1 MYPAMIRQYCMQ
13 TILYIAQIIISLLL
27 IGVILIQNQSAG
39 LGGAFGGDSA
49 VYRTKRGAE
58 KIIFR
63 ATIVLVVLFMLS
75 TLASV
80 FIY

>member
-1 MYPAMIRQYCMQ
+1 MLLSFYCDMKD
-13 TILYIAQIIISLLL
+13 ILYISQIVISLLL

-63 ATIVLVVLFMLS
+63 ATIVLIALFMIA

-80 FIY
+80 FVA

>member
-1 MYPAMIRQYCMQ
+1 MYPAMILKYCMQ
-13 TILYIAQIIISLLL
+13 TILYIAQIVISLLL

-63 ATIVLVVLFMLS
+63 ATIVLIALFMIT

-80 FIY
+80 FVA

>member
-1 MYPAMIRQYCMQ
+1 MQ
-13 TILYIAQIIISLLL
+13 TILYIAQIVISLLL
-27 IGVILIQNQSAG
+27 IGVILIQSQSAG

-63 ATIVLVVLFMLS
+63 ATIILIALFMIS

-80 FIY
+80 FVA

>member
-1 MYPAMIRQYCMQ
+1 
-13 TILYIAQIIISLLL
+13 
-27 IGVILIQNQSAG
+27 

-63 ATIVLVVLFMLS
+63 ATIVLIALFMIS

-80 FIY
+80 FLA